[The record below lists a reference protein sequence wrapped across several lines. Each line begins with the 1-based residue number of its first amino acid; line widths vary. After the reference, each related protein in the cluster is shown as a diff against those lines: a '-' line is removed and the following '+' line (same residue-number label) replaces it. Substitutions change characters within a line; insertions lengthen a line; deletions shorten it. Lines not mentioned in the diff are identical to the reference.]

1 MTLPV
6 FVSETIHHE
15 AIDWATRASANGGI
29 ISTNTIRAVSAF
41 CRAIDTAQIRS
52 AMYRVN
58 PFCGGNL
65 SGCLV
70 PLYRGPTFG
79 GTTFGNATDTN
90 VNFVSADFIETGAT
104 GGLKFNGTNKY
115 LQLGFASNSLPS
127 STSVHGSYSATGLAT
142 SGTRAVS
149 GSGDGGSGN
158 FVFYDHVS
166 FLGAG
171 RSFRHGSVTTGTF
184 PNLTTPG
191 TAESHIIGT
200 RTAANAAALYRDGSL
215 VASNATS
222 ISTASTALGMFVGN
236 YNLNGTPVGGQY
248 TAANLR
254 MYSIGTGLT
263 ATQAAAFSAAVIAFN
278 AALGR

>member
-1 MTLPV
+1 MLSPIV
-6 FVSETIHHE
+6 AAPTIHHE
-15 AIDWATRASANGGI
+15 AHDWATRAAANGGT
-29 ISTNTIRAVSAF
+29 ISTTTIRAVSEF
-41 CRAIDTAQIRS
+41 CRAIDTAGIRS

-58 PFCGGNL
+58 LFCGGNL

-79 GTTFGNATDTN
+79 GTNFGNATDTSIN
-90 VNFVSADFIETGAT
+90 VVSADFIETGAS

-127 STSVHGSYSATGLAT
+127 STSVHSSFSATGLAT
-142 SGTRAVS
+142 SGTRAVL
-149 GSGDGGSGN
+149 GSGDGGSGT

-171 RSFRHGSVTTGTF
+171 RSFRHGSVSTGTF

-191 TAESHIIGT
+191 TTESHIIGT

-215 VASNATS
+215 AASNATS
-222 ISTASTALGMFVGN
+222 ITTASTALGMFVGN

-254 MYSIGTGLT
+254 MYSIGTGLN
-263 ATQAAAFSAAVIAFN
+263 ATQAAAFSAAVIALN